1 MVRSVFASRAAV
13 AGSGNGSTPISE
25 RVAGGMTRNDFFLQ
39 LQADLLGIP
48 VVRPPLTETTALGA
62 AYLAGLTVG
71 VFESGEEIA
80 ARRHSG
86 QRFEP
91 ALPCEERDARYV
103 AGGARLHKRGCA
115 PDPAKH
121 GAPRMRKGA
130 MTAFPHR
137 EWAAYGDQLR
147 APAPRQRAV
156 GKCRGA
162 PLARDRAIV
171 GRSRLLGES
180 RTVFR
185 DRPLSIPA

>member
-1 MVRSVFASRAAV
+1 
-13 AGSGNGSTPISE
+13 
-25 RVAGGMTRNDFFLQ
+25 MTRKDFFLQ

-103 AGGARLHKRGCA
+103 ADGARLHKRGCA
-115 PDPAKH
+115 LIRRNTGRRVCA
-121 GAPRMRKGA
+121 
-130 MTAFPHR
+130 R
-137 EWAAYGDQLR
+137 E
-147 APAPRQRAV
+147 P
-156 GKCRGA
+156 
-162 PLARDRAIV
+162 
-171 GRSRLLGES
+171 
-180 RTVFR
+180 
-185 DRPLSIPA
+185 